1 MLGACWITPPN
12 GLPYCAYPV
21 NSQDRPTLRPSQTAR
36 STSRRI
42 KFGYGQ
48 PVCLPFSDT
57 ATGANFLSS
66 YDRCLKAGCFTT
78 VSRNDVWQQLISL
91 GNAANLDNTY
101 KFIYQA
107 MVYRNLVRPD
117 NYQQVLDILAN
128 PRNPIC
134 LAQRFPGFNFQ
145 SALQTI
151 PLLPNS
157 FTFDTSGR
165 TGGLGGN
172 NLQQIC
178 ASLFGGAAGGS
189 AASNP
194 LASLCSNPL
203 SPITGPQFNPCPYQV
218 QQYNLPGFP
227 TLSGS
232 FEGCC
237 DQPRCFIPRLN
248 FLNCYSGYTGYL
260 STWTAWGR
268 CSRSCGGG
276 TQTRSRQCINN
287 YDAGCTSD
295 TTMEMEQ
302 TNVCNGDPC
311 PAYLNWSNWTLCTVT
326 CGPGGNRTR
335 YRQCNRPGFCGNLGE
350 AQQIETDC
358 AIGIICPIE
367 NYTEWSTC
375 SSTCGS
381 GTRSRI
387 RTSCNPPNV
396 ECTSETITESCE
408 RYVGIQR
415 AAGACNPATCC
426 RTGVTCRRTQN
437 DVSSTV
443 RRRFRC
449 YDIQA
454 GCLRRATQDYPCPV
468 PQPFRGFLQ

>member
-21 NSQDRPTLRPSQTAR
+21 NSQGRPTLRSSAR
-36 STSRRI
+36 NSNSRI
-42 KFGYGQ
+42 QSGYGQ
-48 PVCLPFSDT
+48 PVCFPFSAT

-66 YDRCLKAGCFTT
+66 YDSCLRAGCSTT
-78 VSRNDVWQQLISL
+78 VSSNDLWQQLISV

-101 KFIYQA
+101 KLIYQA
-107 MVYRNLVRPD
+107 MVYQNLVRPD
-117 NYQQVLDILAN
+117 NYQEVLDTLAN
-128 PRNPIC
+128 PPNPIC
-134 LAQRFPGFNFQ
+134 LAQQYPGFNFQ
-145 SALQTI
+145 SAFQTI

-157 FTFDTSGR
+157 FMFDTSGR

-172 NLQQIC
+172 SLQLIC

-194 LASLCSNPL
+194 LASLCSNPF

-237 DQPRCFIPRLN
+237 DQPRCFTPRPDLSN
-248 FLNCYSGYTGYL
+248 SYSGYTGYL

-276 TQTRSRQCINN
+276 SQTRSRQCINN

-295 TTMEMEQ
+295 PTIKMEQ
-302 TNVCNGDPC
+302 KSVCNGDPC
-311 PAYLNWSNWTLCTVT
+311 PAYLDWTNWSACTVT
-326 CGPGGNRTR
+326 CGPGGSRTR

-350 AQQIETDC
+350 AQQTETNC
-358 AIGIICPIE
+358 AIDITCPIE
-367 NYTEWSTC
+367 DYTEWSQC
-375 SSTCGS
+375 SNTCGS
-381 GTRSRI
+381 GTRIRT
-387 RTSCNPPNV
+387 RTSCVAPNV
-396 ECTSETITESCE
+396 GCTSQTVSENCE
-408 RYVGIQR
+408 LYAGTQR
-415 AAGACNPATCC
+415 AAGTCNSATCC
-426 RTGVTCRRTQN
+426 WSGVTCTPTQN
-437 DVSSTV
+437 PVFSTV
-443 RRRFRC
+443 RRQFRC

-454 GCLRRATQDYPCPV
+454 GCLRRATQDYQCRV
-468 PQPFRGFLQ
+468 PAHLRGFLQEF